1 MFLLIKLYHKNGEK
15 SVAFNQKSL
24 VNMPLFAILQSATID
39 FDKEIINFLKI
50 VSLKT
55 ATLSDITDS
64 ILKWIEKENLA
75 DKIILSIKA

>member
-1 MFLLIKLYHKNGEK
+1 
-15 SVAFNQKSL
+15 
-24 VNMPLFAILQSATID
+24 MPLFAILQSATID